1 MIQATTPT
9 LTLTLPKTI
18 DLSTAQT
25 ILVTFEQYD
34 TELTKTLNDGVEIGA
49 TNNVLLVYLTQEETL
64 MFIPKKIVN
73 VQVNWFDNG
82 ARIASEIG
90 KIQLTEN
97 LIAEVIEP

>member
-9 LTLTLPKTI
+9 LTLTLPETV

-64 MFIPKKIVN
+64 LFVPNKAAS

-90 KIQLTEN
+90 KVIITPN